1 MPPKRGQGSRRSA
14 PVAVSARTK
23 SLDND
28 FAVENDQA
36 GGDFGGEEREG
47 GQRTKIVMAV
57 DTRLRTGENQRR
69 LEHAFDNQ
77 VRELEDQIDE
87 RAEEHQQDI
96 KRVQDAFLTSLL
108 ALIRKKADL
117 EQQIVEHVQALVG
130 AYEVVKEE
138 FQAVLQGRLK
148 DVREAIDT
156 LGGLERTGTAASEDR
171 Y

>member
-1 MPPKRGQGSRRSA
+1 MSSLTPRS
-14 PVAVSARTK
+14 K
-23 SLDND
+23 
-28 FAVENDQA
+28 
-36 GGDFGGEEREG
+36 
-47 GQRTKIVMAV
+47 
-57 DTRLRTGENQRR
+57 TRLRTGENQRR

-96 KRVQDAFLTSLL
+96 KRVQDAFLTRLL

-117 EQQIVEHVQALVG
+117 EQQIVQHVQGLAE

-148 DVREAIDT
+148 DVREAIDA
-156 LGGLERTGTAASEDR
+156 LSGLERTGNVGSEDR